1 MYRTHAPR
9 ARPPPLSNAPSH
21 ALWGA
26 LTAEIHLPDRR
37 HQSHQGAERS
47 EAAVFFDGRPGRW
60 GGRRGGSTSA
70 RPSCCSPCPYCH
82 RRCCHRCRGARG
94 PGGHRQGRGRPKVLS
109 QLDFAIRIARGLSGL
124 PMPLFGK
131 RKVGRPEK
139 VGEPAAKKKRAMAGK
154 VVKSTPERRKQRDL
168 ERVAAYSSVKKKD
181 RGAAGEGGGGGVAS
195 REYPNNRIE
204 AGKGLP
210 IERLDSNRGLQHHRP
225 RDMRV
230 NMMARE
236 NDHRCQVCAAVGP
249 LWKRGTRFRGGTKK
263 PRRAILMCGQPG
275 CLRNFCSAACFNW
288 WHVGHEFAPTGME
301 LQSDESSDS
310 DDGGEGSE
318 EDDGGESSEGGLPEL
333 LESSEEDDGGES
345 SEEDDHG
352 AGSASGQS
360 TNTSDD

>member
-1 MYRTHAPR
+1 
-9 ARPPPLSNAPSH
+9 
-21 ALWGA
+21 
-26 LTAEIHLPDRR
+26 
-37 HQSHQGAERS
+37 
-47 EAAVFFDGRPGRW
+47 
-60 GGRRGGSTSA
+60 
-70 RPSCCSPCPYCH
+70 
-82 RRCCHRCRGARG
+82 
-94 PGGHRQGRGRPKVLS
+94 VLS

-263 PRRAILMCGQPG
+263 TPPCHSDVWTAGLLAQLLQRSVFQLVARRPRVR
-275 CLRNFCSAACFNW
+275 
-288 WHVGHEFAPTGME
+288 T
-301 LQSDESSDS
+301 
-310 DDGGEGSE
+310 DG
-318 EDDGGESSEGGLPEL
+318 
-333 LESSEEDDGGES
+333 
-345 SEEDDHG
+345 HG
-352 AGSASGQS
+352 AAERRKQRFG
-360 TNTSDD
+360 